1 MLQKVIEVVI
11 ISSPGPTPKALSVR
25 KRPEVQLETAA
36 ACSAPTYSAN
46 RDSNSLESGPV
57 PIHPDLSAA
66 VTAEIAASEI
76 LGGEKGRM
84 LFLKD
89 EYFQVWSMDLA
100 ADRDYRHSLIPGG
113 AHTYSRG
120 DDTFPSS
127 APPILSRGKGVA
139 VWDSDGNRF
148 VDWAM
153 ALKSVSI
160 GHAETAVD
168 FGAHRL
174 ARRGVNMSRPTAE
187 EFELAETLKRHIPS
201 AEMVKFGKNGSDATA
216 AAIRLARAYTGRD
229 LVIRPREDPFLG
241 VHDWFI
247 GSTIMNRGVPEV
259 VRSLTIN
266 YPRGDLDALESL
278 FRQNSGKVAAVIL
291 EPTIS
296 EETCSPHYKN
306 LKQIVSRNGAILIFD
321 ETITGFRYGLA
332 GAQGRLDVVPD
343 LSTFGKAIANGY
355 PLSALVGRREIM
367 RLGGIDHEE
376 NRVFL
381 MSSTYGAERSAIGAG
396 IASLKFMERHDV
408 AGALRKTGTALIAKL
423 ISSAR
428 DNGLSEKFLVGGDPA
443 NPFFSFPDEDGG
455 QDFVLKTLFME
466 HFLSKAILLS
476 SNWFTPAFRHQGRAL
491 RKTLRAIDEVFYDVG
506 NIVRRD
512 HVPLA
517 SYLRGQPIN
526 QVFRQKN

>member
-1 MLQKVIEVVI
+1 MNL
-11 ISSPGPTPKALSVR
+11 A
-25 KRPEVQLETAA
+25 
-36 ACSAPTYSAN
+36 
-46 RDSNSLESGPV
+46 SN
-57 PIHPDLSAA
+57 
-66 VTAEIAASEI
+66 
-76 LGGEKGRM
+76 
-84 LFLKD
+84 
-89 EYFQVWSMDLA
+89 
-100 ADRDYRHSLIPGG
+100 RDYRHSLIPGG

-127 APPILSRGKGVA
+127 APSILSRGKGVA
-139 VWDSDGNRF
+139 VWDSDGKKF
-148 VDWAM
+148 LDWAM

-187 EFELAETLKRHIPS
+187 EFELAEILRRHIPS

-247 GSTIMNRGVPEV
+247 GSTVMNRGVPQDV
-259 VRSLTIN
+259 ARLTLT
-266 YPRGDLDALESL
+266 YPRGDLEALESL
-278 FRQNSGKVAAVIL
+278 FRQNGGKVAAVIL

-296 EETCSPHYKN
+296 DDTGPLHYKN
-306 LKQIVSRNGAILIFD
+306 LKEIVSRNGTILIFD

-355 PLSALVGRREIM
+355 PLSALVGREEIM

-381 MSSTYGAERSAIGAG
+381 MSATYGAERSAIGAG

-408 AGALRKTGTALIAKL
+408 AGALRKTGIALIAKL
-423 ISSAR
+423 TSSAR
-428 DNGLSEKFLVGGDPA
+428 DNELSQKFKVAGDPA
-443 NPFFSFPDEDGG
+443 NPFFSFPDENGG

-466 HFLSKAILLS
+466 HFLSKGILLS
-476 SNWFTPAFRHQGRAL
+476 SNWFTPAYRHKGRAL
-491 RKTLRAIDEVFYDVG
+491 KQTLRAIDEVFVEVG

-512 HVPLA
+512 RLPLA

-526 QVFRQKN
+526 QVFRKKN